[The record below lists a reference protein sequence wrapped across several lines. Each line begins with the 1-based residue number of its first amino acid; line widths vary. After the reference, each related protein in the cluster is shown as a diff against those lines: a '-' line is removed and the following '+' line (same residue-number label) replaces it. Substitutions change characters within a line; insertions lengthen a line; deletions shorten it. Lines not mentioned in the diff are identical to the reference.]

1 MTQQA
6 IRADGGAGMTVIG
19 PIPGDPQG
27 FHQRLLL
34 SGLRFAPVPV
44 RTALYS
50 LPTGMVIAAFDER
63 CTGYLFATDG
73 FEAPES
79 DLYRF
84 LSAELRDGEGVSISG
99 EYAPDPDRTIRS
111 EAHFRFVGGRLM
123 CAEERVLLGPNGQ
136 RELLRSRTD
145 LAFANVVPIRPRLPD
160 LGFEP

>member
-1 MTQQA
+1 MT
-6 IRADGGAGMTVIG
+6 MIG

-34 SGLRFAPVPV
+34 SGLRFAPVTV
-44 RTALYS
+44 RTSLYRI
-50 LPTGMVIAAFDER
+50 PAGPVIAAFDDS

-84 LSAELRDGEGVSISG
+84 LSGELRDGEALNISG
-99 EYAPDPDRTIRS
+99 EYAPGPDRTIRS
-111 EAHFRFVGGRLM
+111 DAHFRMVGGRLM

-145 LAFANVVPIRPRLPD
+145 LAFGNIVPLRSLRPRPSD
-160 LGFEP
+160 PGFEP